1 MPDEFDDFDDD
12 VRDFIRPHRGPIILT
27 FGILGALT
35 CSFPPLGIFGIVAWV
50 MGKHD
55 LDLIRRGQMDREGES
70 LTKTGYIL
78 GIVGT
83 ILFLLCVLLFV
94 AYIAFIVFVVANH

>member
-1 MPDEFDDFDDD
+1 MSNELDDFDDD
-12 VRDFIRPHRGPIILT
+12 IKDFVRPHRGPMILT

-35 CSFPPLGIFGIVAWV
+35 CSFPLLGIFGIIAWV
-50 MGKHD
+50 LGKRD
-55 LDLIRRGQMDREGES
+55 LDLIRKGRMDREGEQ

-83 ILFLLCVLLFV
+83 ILFLLYVLLIA
-94 AYIAFIVFVVANH
+94 AYIAFFAIMVATH